1 MSEKI
6 DFYNSLE
13 LTLIEAENLISDGV
27 DNSKSLFHTPFLSSF
42 VDKSISTSTVVLIE
56 FVSKNNNLNP
66 INAEILSILSL
77 IHI

>member
-27 DNSKSLFHTPFLSSF
+27 DNSKSLFHTPVLSTF
-42 VDKSISTSTVVLIE
+42 VDKTISTRTVVL
-56 FVSKNNNLNP
+56 
-66 INAEILSILSL
+66 LSL